1 MKPVGQLAAAYVLDS
16 AVGLVSTTSSPSPTS
31 TDFQTPSPSGI
42 VSRGEGSRKKAIIG
56 GIVGGVCGIIIIVHI
71 IFFSLRH
78 RRGVTYTDA
87 SRQKTKV
94 SDYQAHESRFSQYVE
109 PFTPSSSPPGTPM
122 VQVLSLTSSE
132 SSLESSSKLHRE
144 RVQNLNTTREV
155 AAESIPQTYT
165 STLGPE
171 TEISGTSLT
180 SGDNIPDLLRRLNRA
195 LANLPPLSQDEHSTA
210 APPSYDGIP
219 VPSDAGDH
227 M

>member
-16 AVGLVSTTSSPSPTS
+16 AVGLVPTTSSPSPTS
-31 TDFQTPSPSGI
+31 TVLQTPGPSGT

-56 GIVGGVCGIIIIVHI
+56 GIVGGVCGIILIIHI

-94 SDYQAHESRFSQYVE
+94 TDYQAHESRFSQYVE
-109 PFTPSSSPPGTPM
+109 PFTPSSSPPGTAM
-122 VQVLSLTSSE
+122 IQVFCLSSSK
-132 SSLESSSKLHRE
+132 SGIESSSKLHRE
-144 RVQNLNTTREV
+144 RIQNPNTTREL
-155 AAESIPQTYT
+155 AADSIPQTYT
-165 STLGPE
+165 STLEPE